1 MMLTFKQF
9 VAEEISNI
17 PKWWYNTKKR
27 HAVKVFRD
35 FHIQQ
40 VFASPDEFGF
50 TPEDLERL
58 APKGF
63 KLRDRIEKL
72 AKPLRKAGWAE
83 VTWLKRPNTV
93 IIRAENNGVAQKTL
107 DWFLKQVKADPRFE
121 NPNEVTIQ
129 RPEGSDRLLN
139 NIQIKAFAK
148 TGKVIKQ
155 TEIGATMA
163 RFR

>member
-17 PKWWYNTKKR
+17 PKWWYNTKTRKPVR
-27 HAVKVFRD
+27 VLRD

-40 VFASPDEFGF
+40 VFS
-50 TPEDLERL
+50 TPERFGLTKDDVSKFAKDIR
-58 APKGF
+58 
-63 KLRDRIEKL
+63 LRDRIEKL

>member
-1 MMLTFKQF
+1 MILSFKQF

-40 VFASPDEFGF
+40 VFASPNEFGF

-58 APKGF
+58 APKDF

-72 AKPLRKAGWAE
+72 AKPLRKAGWTE
-83 VTWLKRPNTV
+83 VTWLKRPDTV
-93 IIRAENNGVAQKTL
+93 LIRAENNGMAQKTL
-107 DWFLKQVKADPRFE
+107 DWFLKKVNATPKQA
-121 NPNEVTIQ
+121 TIQ
-129 RPEGSDRLLN
+129 RPEGSDMLKSDA
-139 NIQIKAFAK
+139 QITAFAK
-148 TGKVIKQ
+148 TGKIIRQ